1 MIPEPDWLSVS
12 WTIGS
17 AGGCVA
23 LGAGIYL
30 CAARSRSAWEIV
42 YRWLRCLADHDER
55 TDTERAE
62 VRTDGRSASSHAVA
76 RQVIDSTEPVATSG
90 VATPETVAMAE
101 SASLRPIL
109 ECLLFV
115 ASEPLAP
122 AQVAGVLGVEESAVA
137 AALEAMCRDGGFAGL
152 EVTRVAGGYQLTT
165 RAEYAPVVARFLEP
179 TPQRLSRQA
188 LETLAIVAYHQPITL
203 PEIEAL
209 RGVDSSGVLHTLID
223 RGLVG
228 EAGRKEGPG
237 RPILYR
243 TTREFLK
250 FVGIA
255 DLSELP
261 ALEEVTD
268 GEVQEVRL
276 G

>member
-1 MIPEPDWLSVS
+1 MISEPNWLPV
-12 WTIGS
+12 IGTLGG

-23 LGAGIYL
+23 LGAGIFL
-30 CAARSRSAWEIV
+30 CAERARGAWEIV
-42 YRWLRCLADHDER
+42 CRWLRRLADHDER
-55 TDTERAE
+55 TATARAE
-62 VRTDGRSASSHAVA
+62 VRAGGRSAPSRTGGPRSV
-76 RQVIDSTEPVATSG
+76 DSTPAGGASPEVA
-90 VATPETVAMAE
+90 AMAE

-115 ASEPLAP
+115 ASEPLVP
-122 AQVAGVLGVEESAVA
+122 LEVARVLGVEEGAVA
-137 AALEAMCRDGGFAGL
+137 ATLEAMCRNGGFAGL

-179 TPQRLSRQA
+179 APQRLSRQA
-188 LETLAIVAYHQPITL
+188 LETLAIIAYEQPITL

-209 RGVDSSGVLHTLID
+209 RGVDSSGVLHTLIE
-223 RGLVG
+223 RGLVC

-250 FVGIA
+250 FLGIA